1 MIHLCSIGELVQR
14 AHEPYADWIDE
25 PLPKEWREALKEK
38 IGALE
43 REWAGGR
50 TLSEAC
56 AYLLRGATATEV
68 HQVGDLARTI
78 RELPRPTTS
87 WGWEQAVAG
96 ATPDVAAWLSGRPD
110 AMRTIVEQPGH
121 HRTRR
126 LIFFACVPGVVAAED
141 IQRAGLTAA
150 ALAKRLGEC
159 CPIEFYFAEV
169 CTVIGTDREVGW
181 CLRADGLAADKIVAI
196 GATSTLRLVGPNL
209 MTREAGSPQARLR
222 IAAGGHLLHA
232 PGFDAAVVRACGFD
246 EATVLYI
253 DTPFREI
260 IRRVVMSE
268 SFEDAIKT
276 VTTREPAPAAEE
288 PKALPEAEGPEVAD
302 AGVEA
307 VDDIGLDG
315 TLSQDEL
322 SAAQAALSDA
332 EREAISEEARQAK
345 ARADA
350 IDEKAE
356 KGDIPRSEIQRG
368 AEAFVASL
376 ETAQQEP
383 ALQEPDKP
391 VPAQARLP
399 AFELFPSAP
408 ASTPAPSTAAASI
421 FGAAAVQDD
430 VDVKDVAAKA
440 AAKAATTIVTRAP
453 DVARASMEAAEKAR
467 AAAMEAAAAA
477 RRAAGEMARKSMRRI
492 PWRLVGLI
500 AGGIVV
506 IGAVAFGAVHF
517 MHAHQAT
524 PDASAPAVAPPAPAP
539 APAPK
544 PAVATALPATPAT
557 APPQRKFVPAAP
569 APKPAPAP
577 VQTPAPAPAVSKPA
591 VPARTPASQNSAAA
605 EPRARKTARRATPK
619 PSLDAKSKAQI
630 QALETFFKQN
640 GGH

>member
-1 MIHLCSIGELVQR
+1 MIHLRSIGDLVQR
-14 AHEPYADWIDE
+14 AHEPFADWIDG
-25 PLPKEWREALKEK
+25 PLPEEFSEAEKQTIREYD
-38 IGALE
+38 
-43 REWAGGR
+43 RDWAGGR
-50 TLSEAC
+50 SLSEAC

-78 RELPRPTTS
+78 RDLPRPTAS

-159 CPIEFYFAEV
+159 CPLEFYFAAV

-181 CLRADGLAADKIVAI
+181 CLRADGLPADKIVAI

-209 MTREAGSPQARLR
+209 MTREAGSSQARLR
-222 IAAGGHLLHA
+222 IAAGGHLLHD

-276 VTTREPAPAAEE
+276 VTTMEQAPSAEE
-288 PKALPEAEGPEVAD
+288 PKAATEAET
-302 AGVEA
+302 AGGAEA
-307 VDDIGLDG
+307 SDTEDDIGLDS
-315 TLSQDEL
+315 TMSQEEL

-350 IDEKAE
+350 IDEKTE
-356 KGDIPRSEIQRG
+356 TGDIPRSEIQRG

-383 ALQEPDKP
+383 EKP
-391 VPAQARLP
+391 APTRLP

-408 ASTPAPSTAAASI
+408 ASAPAPSTAAASI
-421 FGAAAVQDD
+421 FGAAPVQDD
-430 VDVKDVAAKA
+430 VDVKDVAAQA
-440 AAKAATTIVTRAP
+440 AAKAASTIVARAP

-477 RRAAGEMARKSMRRI
+477 RRAAGEMARKSMHRI
-492 PWRLVGLI
+492 PWRKVGLI
-500 AGGIVV
+500 AGGVVV
-506 IGAVAFGAVHF
+506 IGAAASAAVHF

-524 PDASAPAVAPPAPAP
+524 PAASAPAVAPPAPAP

-544 PAVATALPATPAT
+544 PAVATAHPATPAPV
-557 APPQRKFVPAAP
+557 PPQRESVPSAP

-577 VQTPAPAPAVSKPA
+577 APAPATAPAVSKPA
-591 VPARTPASQNSAAA
+591 APARAPASQNSAAA
-605 EPRARKTARRATPK
+605 EPRVRKPARRAMPK
-619 PSLDAKSKAQI
+619 PSIDAKSKAQI

-640 GGH
+640 GGGH